1 MNELCRPISIGP
13 LVLAPRLQPPSF
25 GPQVDRGHLSPLF
38 TTHHK
43 TVFVLRPT
51 SSVWMVNGSAYAA
64 GEQLHVDWSWRRPP
78 HTDIMRCQIARA
90 MLLLCLAFLWANTG
104 IDAVATGAIGGM
116 LALRCQGRCAPR
128 SRPLPQRCL
137 SRLLHRIVRRHDCR
151 RRERHVRRHHRRQ
164 SRLSMA
170 KVLMLTVFVIQ
181 VSNRPCTYRSTFRAH
196 SKYFFYYDS
205 TDWSGGRLFS
215 AVRRRWGSH
224 APFISRDG
232 RCYRARNSCSRHSE
246 PEPPPAYEGRST
258 AIS

>member
-1 MNELCRPISIGP
+1 
-13 LVLAPRLQPPSF
+13 
-25 GPQVDRGHLSPLF
+25 
-38 TTHHK
+38 
-43 TVFVLRPT
+43 
-51 SSVWMVNGSAYAA
+51 
-64 GEQLHVDWSWRRPP
+64 
-78 HTDIMRCQIARA
+78 MRCQIANA
-90 MLLLCLAFLWANTG
+90 FLLLCLAFLWARTG
-104 IDAVATGAIGGM
+104 IDAVAIGIIAGM
-116 LALRCQGRCAPR
+116 LAVRYRGRCATRRRRLPYR
-128 SRPLPQRCL
+128 CTSRT
-137 SRLLHRIVRRHDCR
+137 LHRIVTRHHWRRCER
-151 RRERHVRRHHRRQ
+151 RVRSHHRRQ